1 MAIDK
6 ETVRHVA
13 MLARLAAGD
22 AELDRF
28 TEQLSAILDYIDKLN
43 QLDTAGVQPMSHALA
58 LKNVF
63 RPDESGPSLPQEKA
77 LENAPEREVG
87 FFRVPR
93 IIE

>member
-1 MAIDK
+1 MDK

-13 MLARLAAGD
+13 TLSRLAMSD
-22 AELDRF
+22 TELDRF
-28 TEQLSAILDYIDKLN
+28 TEQVSAILDYIDKLN
-43 QLDTAGVQPMSHALA
+43 QLDTTTVEPMSHALA

>member
-6 ETVRHVA
+6 ETVKHVA
-13 MLARLAAGD
+13 MLSRLAMSE

-28 TEQLSAILDYIDKLN
+28 TEQLNAILDYIDKLD
-43 QLDTAGVQPMSHALA
+43 QLDTTSVEPMSHALA

-63 RPDESGPSLPQEKA
+63 RADEACSPLTPEEA
-77 LENAPEREVG
+77 LGNAPEKGEG

>member
-1 MAIDK
+1 MAISK
-6 ETVRHVA
+6 EAVRHVA
-13 MLARLAAGD
+13 RLARLAMTE

-28 TEQLSAILDYIDKLN
+28 TGQLNDILDYIDTLN
-43 QLDTAGVQPMSHALA
+43 QLDTSSVEPMSHALA

-63 RPDESGPSLPQEKA
+63 RSDEVRSPLTPEQA
-77 LENAPEREVG
+77 LGNAPEKGEG

>member
-1 MAIDK
+1 MDK
-6 ETVRHVA
+6 ETVKHVA
-13 MLARLAAGD
+13 TLSRLAMSD
-22 AELDRF
+22 TELDRF
-28 TEQLSAILDYIDKLN
+28 TEQVSAILDYIDKLN
-43 QLDTAGVQPMSHALA
+43 QLDTTTVEPMSHALA

-63 RPDESGPSLPQEKA
+63 RSDESGPSLPQEKA

>member
-1 MAIDK
+1 MDK
-6 ETVRHVA
+6 ETVKHVA
-13 MLARLAAGD
+13 TLSRLAMSD
-22 AELDRF
+22 TELDRF
-28 TEQLSAILDYIDKLN
+28 TEQVSAILDYIDKLN
-43 QLDTAGVQPMSHALA
+43 QLDTTTIEPMSHALA

-63 RPDESGPSLPQEKA
+63 RPDEPGPSLPQEKA